1 MKKTILYVFL
11 TLSLVIVLFLV
22 KPGAERLLVKYN
34 VLENESA
41 VIRAQNYFRTNRN
54 VPKQSFLSN
63 YKKKIK
69 QSYQAYQEVVVA
81 PVEEPVEEPIYSPT
95 PPTEQIENVDQVQV
109 VVDDSS
115 APAIPQS
122 ENETSPEFM
131 WGVFNGWQ
139 PQNIT
144 DFENLVEEDVDM
156 AGVFVHWGNENEFPF
171 AFANPLK
178 NEGKTTVIYW
188 EAKDYNLNTD
198 EQSAFSYDAILEGN
212 WDSYITE
219 FAKDAKD
226 FGGKVILIPFEE
238 ANGNWE
244 PWSGVNNGNTPEKH
258 RLAYRYIHTFFNDV
272 SNVKFGW
279 TMNNDSVPNTTDN
292 QFADY
297 YPGNVYVD
305 YIGIDGFNFGS
316 PWQTWDEVFGPAIDE
331 LSSYGKPI
339 ILTSI
344 ASAQGTNKASWIRT
358 GLGQGIKNYPSVIGW
373 IWFNE
378 NKEKDWRVN
387 SDPASL
393 SAFKE
398 VISEE

>member
-34 VLENESA
+34 ILENESA
-41 VIRAQNYFRTNRN
+41 VIRAQNHFRTNRN

-63 YKKKIK
+63 YKNKIK
-69 QSYQAYQEVVVA
+69 QSYQAYQEVVVVPA
-81 PVEEPVEEPIYSPT
+81 EEPVEEPISSST
-95 PPTEQIENVDQVQV
+95 PPTEQIENIDQVQV

-115 APAIPQS
+115 VPSIPQS

-171 AFANPLK
+171 TFANPLK

-258 RLAYRYIHTFFNDV
+258 RLAYRYIHTFFSDV
-272 SNVKFGW
+272 PNVKFGW

-316 PWQTWDEVFGPAIDE
+316 PWQTWDEVFSPAIDE

-339 ILTSI
+339 ILTSV
-344 ASAQGTNKASWIRT
+344 ASAQGTSKASWIRT
-358 GLGQGIKNYPSVIGW
+358 GLGQGIKNYPSVVGW